1 MPTCVLVADAGRARI
16 FRANG
21 RGRVRALE
29 ELEDL
34 VAPAARLTRRELGSD
49 KAGRVYARSRPGA
62 APRSAVHSGVAAD
75 ADPHD
80 ADTLRFATTVA
91 RRLEARRLAGDFD
104 ELRIAAAPRFLGLL
118 RSKLKV
124 PTSRIVTVELARDI
138 SRMKP
143 PAIARA
149 LFSE

>member
-21 RGRVRALE
+21 RGRVRVLE

-34 VAPAARLTRRELGSD
+34 VAPSARLPSRDLTSD
-49 KAGRVYARSRPGA
+49 KTGRVYARGRGGA
-62 APRSAVHSGVAAD
+62 GPRSAARSGAASD
-75 ADPHD
+75 FDPHD
-80 ADTLRFATTVA
+80 AENRRFATTVA
-91 RRLEARRLAGDFD
+91 RRLEARRAAGDFD
-104 ELRIAAAPRFLGLL
+104 ELRIAAAPRFLGAL
-118 RSKLKV
+118 RPKLTA
-124 PTSRIVTVELARDI
+124 PTRRTVTVELSRDI

-149 LFSE
+149 LFTE